1 MTRNDPCGYMFR
13 NHNSWISTN
22 ALFVPEKTKWT
33 AGGFF
38 TYNVFKDFALNGRV
52 EHYWVN
58 QNATPATLVP
68 VVTDNGWL
76 VSLGGTHTW

>member
-1 MTRNDPCGYMFR
+1 MYR
-13 NHNSWISTN
+13 NHNSWVSTN
-22 ALFVPEKTKWT
+22 ALFVPAKTKWT

-52 EHYWVN
+52 EHYWIN
-58 QNATPATLVP
+58 QNATDLLAVGDGQRIP